1 MLSVAKVDLIA
12 ALCGGPV
19 PWVCV
24 GLVEMVNGEL
34 ARFRCPN
41 LQLICQV
48 DRYNPLLLQRVIL

>member
-1 MLSVAKVDLIA
+1 MPYFNVICCESRPDS
-12 ALCGGPV
+12 GGPV

-34 ARFRCPN
+34 ARVRRPN

-48 DRYNPLLLQRVIL
+48 DCCNPF